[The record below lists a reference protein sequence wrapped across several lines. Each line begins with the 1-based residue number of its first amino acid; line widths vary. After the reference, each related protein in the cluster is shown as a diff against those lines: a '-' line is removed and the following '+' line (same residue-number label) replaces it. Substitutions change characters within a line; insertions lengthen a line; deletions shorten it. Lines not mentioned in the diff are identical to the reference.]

1 MFCFFQNEINFQ
13 NLSILSIL
21 LSSTILNT
29 EETYI
34 LNHIRLFLKNFES
47 DENVTL
53 SVTDETIYFA
63 EKIYK
68 LIKNCC
74 EKISEENDKFIIN
87 LFEKILTD
95 LEKLINF
102 KNIVEYFKKLN
113 FSNILSVDL
122 RKLLL
127 FFFKIGFNKI
137 EILRKIKSSK
147 LLMTDFESI
156 IDENVI

>member
-1 MFCFFQNEINFQ
+1 MFVFQNEINFQ
-13 NLSILSIL
+13 NLSLLSIL
-21 LSSTILNT
+21 LSSTILNNT
-29 EETYI
+29 EEMYI
-34 LNHIRLFLKNFES
+34 LNHIRLFIKKFES
-47 DENVTL
+47 EIL

-74 EKISEENDKFIIN
+74 EKILEENDKFIIN
-87 LFEKILTD
+87 LFEKILND

-122 RKLLL
+122 RRLHL

-137 EILRKIKSSK
+137 EILRRIKSSK
-147 LLMTDFESI
+147 LLMTYFESI
-156 IDENVI
+156 IKENVI